1 MIFAKGFRMDQI
13 NQPTS
18 LERSSR
24 RAWQTP
30 RVIQSALGDSEV
42 KVTGVPTPD
51 SHFLSNDYGST
62 S

>member
-1 MIFAKGFRMDQI
+1 MSP
-13 NQPTS
+13 NEPTS
-18 LERSSR
+18 LDQPLR

-30 RVIQSALGDSEV
+30 CVIQSALGDSEV
-42 KVTGVPTPD
+42 KATGVPTPD